1 MHILLQTQQIP
12 ENTIFYLFIY
22 LFLNL
27 KPGRNLTLAFREF
40 ICSQSKKKKH
50 IIIMKYICDLVPRSI
65 RHLRLCVVYWISF
78 VLFTLLNGLVPLCKA
93 AIV

>member
-1 MHILLQTQQIP
+1 M
-12 ENTIFYLFIY
+12 
-22 LFLNL
+22 
-27 KPGRNLTLAFREF
+27 
-40 ICSQSKKKKH
+40 H
-50 IIIMKYICDLVPRSI
+50 IIIMKYICDLVPRSV